1 MGYARDPNQGT
12 DPAMSIEFLL
22 TSLIVV
28 VAPGTGV
35 IYTLAAGIGLGR
47 RASLYAAAGCTL
59 GIVPHIAASILG
71 LAAIVHTSAVAFQ
84 MLKYAGVAY
93 LLYLAW
99 SAWRETGAL
108 TIDGAPPERR
118 LGRVLWRGAAINV
131 LNPKLS
137 IFFLA
142 FLPQFIDAG
151 AADPTGRMV
160 TLAAVF
166 MAMTFV
172 VFVGYGFLAAT
183 ARAYVVGRPT
193 VMTVLRRSFAVAFA
207 GLGARLA
214 LAER

>member
-1 MGYARDPNQGT
+1 
-12 DPAMSIEFLL
+12 MSIEFVV
-22 TSLIVV
+22 TALIVV

-35 IYTLAAGIGLGR
+35 IYTLANGLTLGQRAGI
-47 RASLYAAAGCTL
+47 YAALGCTL

-71 LAAIVHTSAVAFQ
+71 LAAIVHTSALAFQ
-84 MLKYAGVAY
+84 ALKYAGVAY

-108 TIDGAPPERR
+108 SVKGARRERR
-118 LGRVLWRGAAINV
+118 MAPVLRRGVTINL

-142 FLPQFIDAG
+142 FLPQFVDAHG
-151 AADPTGRMV
+151 GNTTAQMITLGLAFMALTLVVFIGYGL
-160 TLAAVF
+160 LAA
-166 MAMTFV
+166 
-172 VFVGYGFLAAT
+172 Y
-183 ARAYVVGRPT
+183 ARAYVIEQPT

-207 GLGARLA
+207 GLGVRLA

>member
-1 MGYARDPNQGT
+1 
-12 DPAMSIEFLL
+12 MSIEFFI

-28 VAPGTGV
+28 IAPGTGV
-35 IYTLAAGIGLGR
+35 IYTLANGLSLGA
-47 RASLYAAAGCTL
+47 RASIYAATGCTL

-93 LLYLAW
+93 LFYLAW
-99 SAWRETGAL
+99 CAWRDSEPLSVEGAEKKRAMGQIL
-108 TIDGAPPERR
+108 RR
-118 LGRVLWRGAAINV
+118 GTAINV

-151 AADPTGRMV
+151 GASPTLQMV
-160 TLAAVF
+160 TLGAIFMGLTLIVF
-166 MAMTFV
+166 I
-172 VFVGYGFLAAT
+172 GYGLLAAT
-183 ARAYVVGRPT
+183 ARTYVIERPS
-193 VMTVLRRSFAVAFA
+193 VMTLMRRTFALAFA
-207 GLGARLA
+207 GLGTRLA